1 MQSSEWR
8 DSFPSASRAAT
19 VAAESA
25 PCVSARLGDLSD
37 FLPYQT
43 PTVVYICEVVP
54 EMLLNVEE
62 KKKKKVSKHINAC
75 TMFLDDNIYDGPFCC
90 GYIPGYVGP
99 RKLGLNVSSFYSDAV
114 CLPLPS
120 ISSPRV
126 FPSIDLQRFLSAL
139 LFVPDSH
146 AGFSARRAGELTWF

>member
-1 MQSSEWR
+1 MSLLGWRGRERLLVQSSEWR

-75 TMFLDDNIYDGPFCC
+75 TMFLDDNIYDDPFCC

-99 RKLGLNVSSFYSDAV
+99 RKLGLIKCFIILQRCCLSAPPFYFISS
-114 CLPLPS
+114 CLPIYRP
-120 ISSPRV
+120 
-126 FPSIDLQRFLSAL
+126 AA
-139 LFVPDSH
+139 VP
-146 AGFSARRAGELTWF
+146 FCTPLCP